1 MNRPKT
7 SFTVVI
13 NGPVASAGS
22 ILFRYKNIGI
32 KVPKRAA
39 KIITVRSDTLTEIAN
54 KKPSSNGKKSKMVAK
69 INNEHI
75 NPFIIAT
82 INSFNNLLSRLFAF
96 KELLANP

>member
-39 KIITVRSDTLTEIAN
+39 KIITVRSDMLTEIAN
-54 KKPSSNGKKSKMVAK
+54 KKPSSNGKKSKMN
-69 INNEHI
+69 ILIHLLLLQLI
-75 NPFIIAT
+75 LII
-82 INSFNNLLSRLFAF
+82 IY
-96 KELLANP
+96 